1 MADNITQK
9 DKQSGY
15 MYMLKVFCELIYTQ
29 QLIRHFVKTT
39 IQRT

>member
-15 MYMLKVFCELIYTQ
+15 MLLKVFCELIYTQ
-29 QLIRHFVKTT
+29 QLIRHFVKTI